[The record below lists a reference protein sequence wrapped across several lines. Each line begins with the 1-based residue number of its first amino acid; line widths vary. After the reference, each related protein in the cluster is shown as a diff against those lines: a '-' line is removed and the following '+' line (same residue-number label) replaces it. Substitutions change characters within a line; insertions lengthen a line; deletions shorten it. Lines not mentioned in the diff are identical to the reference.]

1 MNSKQN
7 MKFATD
13 SLKEEQEAIDV
24 YNYRIKNCDDKE
36 LIDIMKYALR
46 EEHVHHD
53 KFQKWIKK
61 NMKSIKIPK

>member
-1 MNSKQN
+1 MNKQC

-24 YNYRIKNCDDKE
+24 YNYRIKHCDDKE
-36 LIDIMKYALR
+36 LSDIMKYVLR

-53 KFQKWIKK
+53 KLQKWIQK
-61 NMKSIKIPK
+61 NMKNIKIPK